1 MINLDNIVLESEY
14 NVTIQ
19 LIEEHFKQLML
30 IDNCEVYQ
38 EGVGD
43 EYLDYRGKDKDGKK
57 ENIFMSIIK
66 FIGRL
71 INNII
76 YKIRQSIKKK
86 KQIQGGGALLN
97 EYCKKHETD
106 IAKTIHPNGDSNLEI
121 KIKCDS
127 DKHEVIISIERTLQR
142 LMPELHHNR
151 YLESTLK
158 LSNVDKRIKTYI
170 STDIGD
176 GVLKHTADV
185 VDELDRKVVELT
197 KFIDSAPKIN
207 EIYKYLIDH
216 GKNFEFIQ
224 DNIHHGDETNSM
236 SNLNDYYQ
244 NNQKWIDKIENG
256 LDTLK
261 RTFTQKLMQMMLDV
275 EKKDKDGKVL
285 NDQTAAVKQVGDIC
299 KIYLDNINALNAI
312 VSHLADI
319 GTAIDVINKEIGS
332 NIKGSNKAK
341 VENVTPEQS
350 ENNTNITNGFKN
362 AVQKRDLH
370 AIRITLKNS
379 AYSDPSKEYYNANVA
394 YLKEKDPELYNQLYE
409 THDGTKF
416 NKDKSSWDKKYLNQ
430 ILVDLSDNFSRQRVD
445 HLFEV
450 ARYIKSI

>member
-30 IDNCEVYQ
+30 IDNYEVYQ

-43 EYLDYRGKDKDGKK
+43 EYLDYRGKDKDGNK

-76 YKIRQSIKKK
+76 YKIKQSIKKK
-86 KQIQGGGALLN
+86 KQIQGGSALLN

-121 KIKCDS
+121 KIKCH
-127 DKHEVIISIERTLQR
+127 DKNVIVVHVERTLSE
-142 LMPELHHNR
+142 LMPELHHNH
-151 YLESTLK
+151 YLVSTIKLCQNGQKISSFIATDTGDFLLK
-158 LSNVDKRIKTYI
+158 QAAEVVDKLNDK
-170 STDIGD
+170 
-176 GVLKHTADV
+176 AM
-185 VDELDRKVVELT
+185 ELT
-197 KFIDSAPKIN
+197 KGIDSASEIIKIEEYFDN
-207 EIYKYLIDH
+207 YRKSMA
-216 GKNFEFIQ
+216 FMF
-224 DNIHHGDETNSM
+224 DNIHLGDRTDPM
-236 SNLNDYYQ
+236 SYIKDFYM
-244 NNQKWIDKIENG
+244 NNQKYIDKIERG
-256 LDTLK
+256 LDELK
-261 RTFTQKLMQMMLDV
+261 RTFTQKLIADMLNV
-275 EKKDKDGKVL
+275 EKHGFKKSMRYH
-285 NDQTAAVKQVGDIC
+285 DQTQINRTLGNII
-299 KIYLDNINALNAI
+299 KIYLNNIKALDAI
-312 VSHLADI
+312 VLHLSDI
-319 GTAIDVINKEIGS
+319 NTAIDVINKELGTA
-332 NIKGSNKAK
+332 IKGSNKAK

-394 YLKEKDPELYNQLYE
+394 YLKEKDPELYNNLYE
-409 THDGTKF
+409 THDGEKF
-416 NKDKSSWDKKYLNQ
+416 NEDKSSWDKKYLNQ

-450 ARYIKSI
+450 AQYIKSI